1 MVIPVFGNFFI
12 ILPQIE
18 LNYANYPPFTM
29 ATRNE
34 NPAPFMAVHPGMMIK
49 PELDE
54 RGISQKE
61 FAKMLGTQPSHLSE
75 VLNGKRALTTE
86 LAVKIENAI
95 GLPAKI
101 LLSAQTQYELESTV
115 EDNQHETVAVTIP
128 VRDRSLLQEL
138 VRKFGWACVF

>member
-1 MVIPVFGNFFI
+1 
-12 ILPQIE
+12 
-18 LNYANYPPFTM
+18 
-29 ATRNE
+29 
-34 NPAPFMAVHPGMMIK
+34 MAVHPGMMIK

-138 VRKFGWACVF
+138 VHTVSGQTAGSLQEVRWRFRSSQPILL

>member
-1 MVIPVFGNFFI
+1 
-12 ILPQIE
+12 
-18 LNYANYPPFTM
+18 M
-29 ATRNE
+29 ATRND

-61 FAKMLGTQPSHLSE
+61 FAKMLGIQPSHLSE

-101 LLSAQTQYELESTV
+101 LLSAQTQYELESINIAATA
-115 EDNQHETVAVTIP
+115 EDEQHETIAVTIP
-128 VRDRSLLQEL
+128 VRDRNLLREL
-138 VRKFGWACVF
+138 VRKFGWAYMM

>member
-1 MVIPVFGNFFI
+1 M
-12 ILPQIE
+12 IL
-18 LNYANYPPFTM
+18 TM

-75 VLNGKRALTTE
+75 LLNGKRALTTE

-101 LLSAQTQYELESTV
+101 LLSAQTQYELETANSNST
-115 EDNQHETVAVTIP
+115 EDKKHETVAVTIP
-128 VRDRSLLQEL
+128 VCDRSLLQEL
-138 VRKFGWACVF
+138 VRRFGWACVF

>member
-1 MVIPVFGNFFI
+1 M
-12 ILPQIE
+12 IL
-18 LNYANYPPFTM
+18 TM
-29 ATRNE
+29 ATKNE
-34 NPAPFMAVHPGMMIK
+34 NPVPFMAVHPGMMIK

-75 VLNGKRALTTE
+75 VLNGKRTLTTE

-115 EDNQHETVAVTIP
+115 EDNQHETVTVTIP

>member
-1 MVIPVFGNFFI
+1 MT
-12 ILPQIE
+12 L
-18 LNYANYPPFTM
+18 TM
-29 ATRNE
+29 AKRNE

-75 VLNGKRALTTE
+75 VLNGKRTLTTE

-115 EDNQHETVAVTIP
+115 EDNQHETVTVTIP

>member
-1 MVIPVFGNFFI
+1 M
-12 ILPQIE
+12 IL
-18 LNYANYPPFTM
+18 TM

-34 NPAPFMAVHPGMMIK
+34 NPAPFTAVHPGMMIK

-115 EDNQHETVAVTIP
+115 EDSQHETVAVTIP
-128 VRDRSLLQEL
+128 VRDRNLLQEL

>member
-1 MVIPVFGNFFI
+1 
-12 ILPQIE
+12 
-18 LNYANYPPFTM
+18 
-29 ATRNE
+29 
-34 NPAPFMAVHPGMMIK
+34 MAVHPGMMIK

-101 LLSAQTQYELESTV
+101 PRHNMNWNRLLKTTSTKLWQSLFLCVTAASCKSWFVSSAGL
-115 EDNQHETVAVTIP
+115 
-128 VRDRSLLQEL
+128 
-138 VRKFGWACVF
+138 ACSNSD

>member
-1 MVIPVFGNFFI
+1 MT
-12 ILPQIE
+12 L
-18 LNYANYPPFTM
+18 TM

-115 EDNQHETVAVTIP
+115 EDSQHETVAVTIP

>member
-1 MVIPVFGNFFI
+1 
-12 ILPQIE
+12 
-18 LNYANYPPFTM
+18 
-29 ATRNE
+29 
-34 NPAPFMAVHPGMMIK
+34 MAVHPGMMIK
-49 PELDE
+49 PELAE

-75 VLNGKRALTTE
+75 ILNGKRALTTE

-115 EDNQHETVAVTIP
+115 EDNQHETVALTIP
-128 VRDRSLLQEL
+128 VRDRNLLQEL
-138 VRKFGWACVF
+138 VQERLIEFMKACIYTWLTLNLKLHTRFFS